1 MMIVDEKPKS
11 SVFHV
16 DFDMVSV
23 PATGSISVP
32 AWGTRPAS
40 VSEYDWLSLQSALF
54 PERISVSLCD
64 CDLDLLDVRFISSP
78 GFDMNDVPPFITIEN
93 ASGLIP
99 YATPVGVLGLMLCTV
114 SSRGEYS
121 RRVKAKKL
129 ASDMF
134 HGNTKW
140 D

>member
-1 MMIVDEKPKS
+1 
-11 SVFHV
+11 
-16 DFDMVSV
+16 
-23 PATGSISVP
+23 
-32 AWGTRPAS
+32 
-40 VSEYDWLSLQSALF
+40 LF

-78 GFDMNDVPPFITIEN
+78 GFDANDLPPFITVEN

-99 YATPVGVLGLMLCTV
+99 FATPVGILGLMLCTV
-114 SSRGEYS
+114 SSRGEYT

-129 ASDMF
+129 ATEMF
-134 HGNTKW
+134 QENVKW